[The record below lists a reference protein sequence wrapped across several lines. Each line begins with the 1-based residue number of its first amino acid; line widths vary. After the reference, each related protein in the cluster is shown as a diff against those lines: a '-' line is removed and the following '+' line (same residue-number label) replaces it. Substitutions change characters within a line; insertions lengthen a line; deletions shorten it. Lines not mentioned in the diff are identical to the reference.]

1 MLFKIRGATYN
12 ITTESIIS
20 AAKGMPPN
28 PPNGMNKYYVGM
40 EGGKYPIK
48 QLISLDIGI
57 PNIGFH
63 AQDAHRILTKLDFE
77 IEEFAVA
84 VQPQPRPVQDNGE
97 SFAFPITIE
106 QDEDEFWLAS
116 CPSLPGCHSQAH
128 SKPEA
133 IVNIKEAIRGY
144 LASMHAHGETIPD
157 QEWVIVEV
165 AI

>member
-1 MLFKIRGATYN
+1 MLKWKVNSRANF
-12 ITTESIIS
+12 S
-20 AAKGMPPN
+20 P
-28 PPNGMNKYYVGM
+28 
-40 EGGKYPIK
+40 
-48 QLISLDIGI
+48 L
-57 PNIGFH
+57 F
-63 AQDAHRILTKLDFE
+63 
-77 IEEFAVA
+77 IELSQTSEFAA
-84 VQPQPRPVQDNGE
+84 FAIAIQPQPRPVRDNGE